1 MKLQEKSHANPVP
14 AKPLFHPENAGC
26 LHGVYNPY
34 WMSRFLNPGGG
45 QSESN
50 RHTVTWMPTTQSGT
64 GGGITLK
71 NKILLAFAISLF
83 FFWIGSG
90 FEVPAPPPAE
100 VGPENATV
108 DRQAGF
114 AENPT
119 PGLVREVT
127 AYNVGVRGQT
137 SGRPCLGAT
146 GKNLCR
152 LVAQG
157 LKVCAANFVDHE
169 TILNI
174 EGYGEC
180 VVLDRMHRRFAHRV
194 DIAMRKD
201 EVDRALEFGIQ
212 RRLVEVKPVRP

>member
-1 MKLQEKSHANPVP
+1 M
-14 AKPLFHPENAGC
+14 
-26 LHGVYNPY
+26 
-34 WMSRFLNPGGG
+34 
-45 QSESN
+45 
-50 RHTVTWMPTTQSGT
+50 
-64 GGGITLK
+64 K
-71 NKILLAFAISLF
+71 NKILLAFAIAVILL
-83 FFWIGSG
+83 WIVPGI
-90 FEVPAPPPAE
+90 EVPAPATTG
-100 VGPENATV
+100 VGPGIMTV

-114 AENPT
+114 VENPT

-137 SGRPCLGAT
+137 GNEPCIGAT
-146 GKNLCR
+146 GQNLCR

-180 VVLDRMHRRFAHRV
+180 VVLDRMHRRFGHRV

-201 EVDRALEFGIQ
+201 EVGRALEFGIQ
-212 RRLVEVKPVRP
+212 RRLVEVKPGRP

>member
-1 MKLQEKSHANPVP
+1 MKNNH
-14 AKPLFHPENAGC
+14 F
-26 LHGVYNPY
+26 
-34 WMSRFLNPGGG
+34 WMSLFLNPGGG
-45 QSESN
+45 ESESN
-50 RHTVTWMPTTQSGT
+50 LHTVTCMPSTQSGT
-64 GGGITLK
+64 GGGIAVK
-71 NKILLAFAISLF
+71 NKILLAFAIAVLF
-83 FFWIGSG
+83 LWIGSG
-90 FEVPAPPPAE
+90 FGVPAPPHTG
-100 VGPENATV
+100 VGPEIKTV
-108 DRQAGF
+108 AHQAGF

-146 GKNLCR
+146 GINLCR